1 MQSVSKGSFIK
12 ISSAQTNVYLK
23 TNKNYLKYE
32 KKDLNI
38 FFFRRSCSERFF
50 FFCYLNNYFK
60 NDLL

>member
-23 TNKNYLKYE
+23 TNKKYLKYG
-32 KKDLNI
+32 KKRFKHFFSEDLVAKD
-38 FFFRRSCSERFF
+38 F

-60 NDLL
+60 NDLF